1 MQLFLLH
8 CCADI
13 IIILSIS
20 SMYLLQRAQYM
31 KESAL
36 EDAKKILS
44 ATYHDSQMFQIISP
58 ETLAPSTESKQNDAI
73 AASEEAN
80 RIEMELIRKEDSD
93 FEITEAIFMQSLGL
107 GSHST
112 SISNSNSLSRS

>member
-1 MQLFLLH
+1 
-8 CCADI
+8 
-13 IIILSIS
+13 
-20 SMYLLQRAQYM
+20 MYFLQRAQYM